1 MRLQGTPQYFEVE
14 GYIKG
19 GAIYTT
25 QDAKGIV
32 VGCTLTDVDSIDM
45 CIQFLTDK
53 IREFKKENER

>member
-14 GYIKG
+14 NYIKG

-32 VGCTLTDVDSIDM
+32 VGCILTDVDNIDF
-45 CIQFLTDK
+45 CIEMLSEK
-53 IREFKKENER
+53 IRKFVEEYK